1 MVSDVLSDA
10 VTALEYCLKTGWYNG
25 EIKKEIIA
33 IKTKMN
39 SLRVKLDTP
48 PEEPKKKTTV
58 GNIGKSNVNHFP
70 AIRKKNKKIK

>member
-1 MVSDVLSDA
+1 MVSDVLSEAITD
-10 VTALEYCLKTGWYNG
+10 LEYYLKTGWYNG

-33 IKTKMN
+33 VKTIMN

-58 GNIGKSNVNHFP
+58 GNTGK
-70 AIRKKNKKIK
+70 KK